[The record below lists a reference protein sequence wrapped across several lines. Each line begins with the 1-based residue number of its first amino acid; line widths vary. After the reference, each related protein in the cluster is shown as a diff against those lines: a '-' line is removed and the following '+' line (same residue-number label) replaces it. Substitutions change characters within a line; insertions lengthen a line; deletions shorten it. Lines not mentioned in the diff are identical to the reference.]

1 MPSETRQIV
10 FRIPEVAQAVTEWH
24 RRMRTPLPAGTI
36 VRCTAESD
44 GPGDAPR
51 VRMVIALDDPETI
64 HLGGSHREV
73 VIEGPAL
80 AAALILHCR
89 DRRIPLPTNAKKS
102 LRRVGGQVGLVVTSG
117 LVGDRW
123 RG

>member
-1 MPSETRQIV
+1 
-10 FRIPEVAQAVTEWH
+10 
-24 RRMRTPLPAGTI
+24 
-36 VRCTAESD
+36 
-44 GPGDAPR
+44 
-51 VRMVIALDDPETI
+51 MVIALDDLEAI

-102 LRRVGGQVGLVVTSG
+102 LRRVGDQVGLVVTSG